1 MKACCEL
8 HKQDLIM
15 PLLVGSGAL
24 LRTAIFPFQ
33 TNKAVYL
40 TRTMLFVGYMLNEIL
55 AIP

>member
-1 MKACCEL
+1 
-8 HKQDLIM
+8 M

-24 LRTAIFPFQ
+24 LRTAILPFQ